1 MSGSCISWATCKSAL
16 CSRYITMPVPHH
28 LVFYRP
34 DALPAAH
41 PTVSKHWRQTNNNQN
56 FKKLEIAENKKLSYR
71 RGTARYVVSVEILTT
86 ATQQCKNY
94 LHDKIVCKTQVDD
107 LCDKLQWLN
116 VGARRYYKLS
126 WLTTAQFIT
135 LWTSTFLELSW

>member
-1 MSGSCISWATCKSAL
+1 MPFLPPTQQCQSTEGKQ
-16 CSRYITMPVPHH
+16 ITI
-28 LVFYRP
+28 
-34 DALPAAH
+34 
-41 PTVSKHWRQTNNNQN
+41 KI
-56 FKKLEIAENKKLSYR
+56 KKLEIAENKKLSYR

-94 LHDKIVCKTQVDD
+94 LYDKIVCKTQVDD

-126 WLTTAQFIT
+126 
-135 LWTSTFLELSW
+135 